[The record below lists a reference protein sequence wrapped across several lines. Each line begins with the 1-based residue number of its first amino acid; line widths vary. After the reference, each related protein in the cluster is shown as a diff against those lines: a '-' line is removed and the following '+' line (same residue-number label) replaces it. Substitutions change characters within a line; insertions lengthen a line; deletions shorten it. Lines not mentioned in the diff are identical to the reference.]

1 MSNSAV
7 VTKPAMTFHAPEVVV
22 PGAAFLVGL
31 ALQFGHDQLEHLP
44 AFAELAVSLGVIG
57 LVFWTVFVVLRHAE
71 AIAHRVG
78 EPFGT
83 LILTTAVTAIEAS
96 VIVSVMLHGT
106 PNPTIAR
113 ESVFSTVM
121 IVCAGVVGLALLLG
135 GWRHHHQEHKRQG
148 TSALLA
154 VIIALSVLVLV
165 LPNHT
170 LTIGAGAF
178 SPLQLIF
185 ISGLCLMLYLGFV
198 FGQTSHYREDFLDE
212 QAGAADHHD
221 VPGST
226 LRSVILL
233 GVGLVGIV
241 LTAEHVAATLETALE
256 AAHVEQVGAIVGAFV
271 ATLVLLPETVA
282 AIRAA
287 MHNQLQRSLNIALG
301 SACATIGL
309 TVPVVAMISLF
320 TGYPLVLGL
329 GSGDTVLLLLALG
342 VSIVSFGSGRT
353 TVLTGV
359 VHLVI
364 FVAYLLLIAVP

>member
-1 MSNSAV
+1 M
-7 VTKPAMTFHAPEVVV
+7 V
-22 PGAAFLVGL
+22 PVAALFVGI
-31 ALQFGHDQLEHLP
+31 ALPLGHDQLDHLP
-44 AFAELAVSLGVIG
+44 VPFELVASLVIIG
-57 LVFWTVFVVLRHAE
+57 FVFWTVFVVLHHAE

-83 LILTTAVTAIEAS
+83 LVLTTAVTAIEAS

-121 IVCAGVVGLALLLG
+121 IVCAGVIGLALLLG
-135 GWRHHHQEHKRQG
+135 GWRHHHREHKRQG

-154 VIIALSVLVLV
+154 VIMALSVLVLV
-165 LPNHT
+165 LPNYT
-170 LTIGAGAF
+170 LRTGPGEF
-178 SPLQLIF
+178 SPLQLMF
-185 ISGLCLMLYLGFV
+185 ISGLCLLLYIGFV
-198 FGQTSHYREDFLDE
+198 IGQTQRYREDFLDAE
-212 QAGAADHHD
+212 AGSIGRHEAS
-221 VPGST
+221 GSPV
-226 LRSVILL
+226 RSFVLL
-233 GVGLVGIV
+233 GIGLVGIV
-241 LTAEHVAATLETALE
+241 LMAEYVAATLETALE

-301 SACATIGL
+301 SACATIGMA
-309 TVPVVAMISLF
+309 VPIVALISLF
-320 TGYPLVLGL
+320 TGHPLILGL
-329 GSGDTVLLLLALG
+329 GPGDTVLLLLALG

-364 FVAYLLLIAVP
+364 FVAYVLLIAVP